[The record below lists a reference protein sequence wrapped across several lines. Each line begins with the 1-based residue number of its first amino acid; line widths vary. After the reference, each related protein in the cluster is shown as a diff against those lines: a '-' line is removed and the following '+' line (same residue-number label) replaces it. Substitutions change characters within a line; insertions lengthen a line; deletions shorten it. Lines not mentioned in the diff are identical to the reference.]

1 MPIYEYKCEK
11 CGLFDKFERISAP
24 PLIACPT
31 CGGKV
36 HRVISAPGI
45 IFKGTGFY
53 VTDNRSSDY
62 QKDSSSASVTKSS
75 STTDSSST
83 AKPSNDKAS

>member
-11 CGLFDKFERISAP
+11 CGLFDKFERINSTS
-24 PLIACPT
+24 LVVCPT
-31 CGGKV
+31 CSGKV

-45 IFKGTGFY
+45 IFKGSGFY

-62 QKDSSSASVTKSS
+62 KKDSSST
-75 STTDSSST
+75 STSEPSNST
-83 AKPSNDKAS
+83 KPSTDKAS

>member
-11 CGLFDKFERISAP
+11 CGIFDKFERISSP
-24 PLIACPT
+24 SLVVCPT

-45 IFKGTGFY
+45 IFKGSGFY

-62 QKDSSSASVTKSS
+62 QKDSSSVNTSNSSKS
-75 STTDSSST
+75 T
-83 AKPSNDKAS
+83 KPSTDKAS